1 MRILVILLSGIT
13 LSGCSGLIIGGGSAG
28 STTVQKDTSAQSQ
41 AGNSLLSERVMA
53 KLAADPMVSKLGLDV
68 RASGGMV
75 TLSGKVPTYA
85 ARETAEKLAMATDGV
100 KAVDNRITVQY
111 KK

>member
-13 LSGCSGLIIGGGSAG
+13 LCGCSGLMIGGGSAG
-28 STTVQKDTSAQSQ
+28 STTVQRDTAGQSQ
-41 AGNSLLSERVMA
+41 AGNSLLSELVVA
-53 KLAADPMVSKLGLDV
+53 KFAADPVVSKLGLDV
-68 RASGGMV
+68 RASAGMV
-75 TLSGKVPTYA
+75 TLSGKVPTYS